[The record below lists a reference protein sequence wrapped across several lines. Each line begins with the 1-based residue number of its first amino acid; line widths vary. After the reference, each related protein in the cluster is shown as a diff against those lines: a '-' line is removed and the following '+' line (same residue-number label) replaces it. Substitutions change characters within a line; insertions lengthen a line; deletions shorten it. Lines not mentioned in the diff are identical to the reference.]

1 MTALASLEASSYA
14 ITAFCCPPAFA
25 QLSSQRRPR
34 DSNASRQNVWPLHA
48 VAYHGRSV
56 IVSEL
61 ENDAAFRVALHQ
73 LHATHHVQGINELS
87 TRSTTGERTVLSC
100 PTPCRPVCLSVSQSG
115 YLFRSRPLAHARR
128 RGPSCSHTTTAR
140 AAHTHSAHF
149 MRNLEHIVASLA
161 ILVANPRMR
170 VQVCPGFQ
178 CFHFHAEPIPLFAM
192 KLARAL
198 AGRPIRA
205 LIGVIHLSRGKR
217 GCVHWTG
224 RLLAWGVF
232 CLHCSA
238 LTDNEHGIQSDL
250 HPLVSIA
257 SASLTCNV
265 FNRSEMLLKAGLVGA
280 VPGFR
285 YTVEVQ
291 EYSLAGAVRQ
301 QQTAVFSGNES
312 ASDWAVSL
320 VLFDERQ
327 TRFRLTIGVWDAH
340 EGLASQDA
348 FLAFKDFSA
357 PLSCHLRAPLGWERE
372 PEQARARSAA
382 IHRQNFSEIP
392 SLECQVY
399 RDICRGP
406 NF

>member
-1 MTALASLEASSYA
+1 VTALASLEASSYA

-87 TRSTTGERTVLSC
+87 TRSTTGERTALSC

-170 VQVCPGFQ
+170 VQVC
-178 CFHFHAEPIPLFAM
+178 AALSSALFAM

-406 NF
+406 NV